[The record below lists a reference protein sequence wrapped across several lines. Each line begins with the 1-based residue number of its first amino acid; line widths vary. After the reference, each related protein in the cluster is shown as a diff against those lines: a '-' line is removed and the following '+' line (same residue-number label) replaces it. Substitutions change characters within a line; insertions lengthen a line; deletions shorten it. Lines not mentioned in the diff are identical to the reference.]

1 MPNHIL
7 YSTNIAKG
15 ERKGKPKSHFRL
27 GYAELHLIL
36 AANAANIEKSSWRKK
51 SSVSFFS
58 FNTNSIILLCYRK
71 KLWEAILYPTQLTAF
86 DTIIANQYSYPIA
99 FTPGYEHTKWTD
111 KKSKPARF
119 VFLPP
124 YIIFAETARKMEKF
138 IRRNRSHQFR
148 IIIARMQPG
157 GMRGNLSDT
166 IQFYPQS
173 PTTTQRPESDSYQG
187 RCVQVRTKLP
197 ATIRPHFRRPA
208 LRSAPVGNP
217 AAGSAIEGTFETG
230 WNLRSRTFQ
239 KQ

>member
-1 MPNHIL
+1 MSAKANRNLISDLTMPNHIL

-124 YIIFAETARKMEKF
+124 YIIFAETARKMEKQ
-138 IRRNRSHQFR
+138 NHY
-148 IIIARMQPG
+148 A
-157 GMRGNLSDT
+157 N
-166 IQFYPQS
+166 Y
-173 PTTTQRPESDSYQG
+173 
-187 RCVQVRTKLP
+187 
-197 ATIRPHFRRPA
+197 
-208 LRSAPVGNP
+208 
-217 AAGSAIEGTFETG
+217 
-230 WNLRSRTFQ
+230 
-239 KQ
+239 

>member
-1 MPNHIL
+1 MYLKSFPFLLVKTTIPF
-7 YSTNIAKG
+7 YSTTNANIAKG

-36 AANAANIEKSSWRKK
+36 VANAANIEKSSWRKK

-124 YIIFAETARKMEKF
+124 YIIFAETARKNGKTES
-138 IRRNRSHQFR
+138 ICELLAVNTDADASTSLR
-148 IIIARMQPG
+148 I
-157 GMRGNLSDT
+157 
-166 IQFYPQS
+166 
-173 PTTTQRPESDSYQG
+173 
-187 RCVQVRTKLP
+187 
-197 ATIRPHFRRPA
+197 
-208 LRSAPVGNP
+208 
-217 AAGSAIEGTFETG
+217 
-230 WNLRSRTFQ
+230 
-239 KQ
+239 